1 MDKENDEMAFY
12 DFMSEMLP
20 DIETA
25 WLEELK
31 FIIDKEIE
39 RREGNGS

>member
-1 MDKENDEMAFY
+1 MNEEENDEMAFY

-39 RREGNGS
+39 RREE